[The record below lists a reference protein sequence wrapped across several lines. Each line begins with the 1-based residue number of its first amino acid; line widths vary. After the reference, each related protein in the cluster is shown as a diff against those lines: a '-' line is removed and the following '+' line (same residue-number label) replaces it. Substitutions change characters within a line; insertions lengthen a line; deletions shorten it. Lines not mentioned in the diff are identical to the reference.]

1 MLLSLD
7 RKYKAHYI
15 HPNADQNPH
24 TKKWTLRVL
33 ISWEENGRLH
43 YRTLYGSPDQFD
55 NLSEAIKFAT
65 EYAMSWVDGAKSN
78 QKDSA

>member
-15 HPNADQNPH
+15 HPNADQNPD
-24 TKKWTLRVL
+24 TKMWTLRVL
-33 ISWEENGRLH
+33 ISWEENGRFH

-55 NLSEAIKFAT
+55 NLSDALKYAID
-65 EYAMSWVDGAKSN
+65 YAVNWVDDGKPA
-78 QKDSA
+78 Q